1 VKKRSIWSGAAIV
14 ALVASSML
22 AAAPAM
28 GASTCQGSPIVTS
41 NSTTVFVKN
50 PCANLVGNYYL
61 WTISNGVEW
70 STTRLVNPL
79 ATTSFAK
86 GSGSWGVGVE

>member
-1 VKKRSIWSGAAIV
+1 
-14 ALVASSML
+14 ML
-22 AAAPAM
+22 AAAPAVAA
-28 GASTCQGSPIVTS
+28 GTCQGSPIVTD

-50 PCANLVGNYYL
+50 PCANLVGKYYL
-61 WTISNGVEW
+61 WSYSNGVEW

-86 GSGSWGVGVE
+86 GTESWGVSVK